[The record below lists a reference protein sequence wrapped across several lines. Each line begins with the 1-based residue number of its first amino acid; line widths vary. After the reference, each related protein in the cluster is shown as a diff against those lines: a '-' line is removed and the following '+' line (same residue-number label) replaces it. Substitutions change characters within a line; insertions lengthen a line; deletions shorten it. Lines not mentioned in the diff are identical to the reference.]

1 MQKVK
6 IEFHSYQFGSKIVSC
21 KAPLTRQILCT
32 LALDYIIPMSHNIMN
47 LKDLKN
53 QFLEYLEIEKGRSHK
68 TINNYSHYLDRFL
81 EWAKITDPQA
91 INDSLISRYR
101 VFLNRFE
108 NPKGASLKKLTQNY
122 YIIALRSFLKY
133 LARKD
138 IKTLQAEKVEIGKT
152 ERREVEFLEPE
163 EIERI
168 ISAANGNNFK
178 SLRDQAILEL
188 LFSSGLRVS
197 ELANLNRDRLDL
209 KNQEF
214 SVRGKGGKI
223 RVVFISNS
231 AKASLEK
238 YLEKR
243 TDIDPAVFVR
253 DIKGLKKFSSKKETV
268 KKNNKKNESADS
280 LRLTPRSIQ
289 RIVKYYATKAGII
302 KDVHPHTFRHS
313 FATDL
318 LMNGADIR
326 SVQTMLGHS
335 SITTTQ
341 IYTHITNPQLKEI
354 HKAFHGRRR
363 KK

>member
-1 MQKVK
+1 
-6 IEFHSYQFGSKIVSC
+6 
-21 KAPLTRQILCT
+21 
-32 LALDYIIPMSHNIMN
+32 MSHNTMN

-68 TINNYSHYLDRFL
+68 TIDNYGRYLDRFL
-81 EWAKITDPQA
+81 NWAKITDPKD
-91 INDSLISRYR
+91 ITDEMISRYR
-101 VFLNRFE
+101 VFLNRLE
-108 NPKGASLKKLTQNY
+108 NPKGTGLKKLTQNY

-152 ERREVEFLEPE
+152 QRKEVEFLETE

-168 ISAANGNNFK
+168 LTAADGNDFK
-178 SLRDQAILEL
+178 SLRDKAILEL

-214 SVRGKGGKI
+214 SVRGKGDKI
-223 RVVFISNS
+223 RVVFVSDS
-231 AKASLEK
+231 AKFALEK

-253 DIKGLKKFSSKKETV
+253 DLKGLKKFQSKKSLSPARGEMFGEQRGGR
-268 KKNNKKNESADS
+268 KNNSINKDS

-289 RIVKYYATKAGII
+289 RIVKHYAVKAGII

-341 IYTHITNPQLKEI
+341 IYTHITNPQLKQI
-354 HKAFHGRRR
+354 HKTFHGKR
-363 KK
+363 KNN

>member
-1 MQKVK
+1 M
-6 IEFHSYQFGSKIVSC
+6 
-21 KAPLTRQILCT
+21 
-32 LALDYIIPMSHNIMN
+32 NI
-47 LKDLKN
+47 KDLKN
-53 QFLEYLEIEKGRSHK
+53 NFLEYLEIEKGRSRK
-68 TINNYSHYLDRFL
+68 TIDNYSHYLDRFL
-81 EWAKITDPQA
+81 DWAKIIDPKDITD
-91 INDSLISRYR
+91 NKISQYR
-101 VFLNRFE
+101 IFLNRFE
-108 NPKGASLKKLTQNY
+108 NPKGDGLKKLTQNY

-152 ERREVEFLEPE
+152 ERKEVEFLEPDE
-163 EIERI
+163 VERI
-168 ISAANGNNFK
+168 IAFANGPDFK
-178 SLRDQAILEL
+178 SLRDKAILEL

-223 RVVFISNS
+223 RVVFISDS
-231 AKASLEK
+231 AKIALEK

-253 DIKGLKKFSSKKETV
+253 DAKSLEKFSSKKPFSPARGEMSRSLPAGRQGQRGGS
-268 KKNNKKNESADS
+268 KKNIDKDS

-289 RIVKYYATKAGII
+289 RIVKHYAVKAGII

-354 HKAFHGRRR
+354 HKTFHGRRR